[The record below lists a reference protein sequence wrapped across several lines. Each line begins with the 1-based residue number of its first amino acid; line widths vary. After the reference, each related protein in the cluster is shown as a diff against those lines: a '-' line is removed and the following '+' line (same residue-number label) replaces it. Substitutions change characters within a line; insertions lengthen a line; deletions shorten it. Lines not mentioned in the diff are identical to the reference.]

1 MKNEQQEETVL
12 LKAPQKSNHR
22 RRLIREKEE
31 PYFLLCPQRP
41 PGDVTATHAP
51 AEGDTLPGGA
61 SPFCGVLEAACSP
74 SEPGPLLG
82 LPRERGGIRDSVPP
96 TPLPPLPWQAWA
108 VENSIRDSV
117 TRRGGH
123 SLGAQRRLPETL
135 TSHTVNSAQGARLL
149 GPGNS
154 QDVASRLLSPLKPA
168 FTFSFL
174 TSSI

>member
-31 PYFLLCPQRP
+31 PHFLLCPQRP

-51 AEGDTLPGGA
+51 TEGGRLLGGA

-96 TPLPPLPWQAWA
+96 TPAIPTALAGLGCAKLPKGQRHSEGWA
-108 VENSIRDSV
+108 
-117 TRRGGH
+117 
-123 SLGAQRRLPETL
+123 LAGAQRRLPETL

-149 GPGNS
+149 GPRDS

-168 FTFSFL
+168 FTFFL
-174 TSSI
+174 PYF